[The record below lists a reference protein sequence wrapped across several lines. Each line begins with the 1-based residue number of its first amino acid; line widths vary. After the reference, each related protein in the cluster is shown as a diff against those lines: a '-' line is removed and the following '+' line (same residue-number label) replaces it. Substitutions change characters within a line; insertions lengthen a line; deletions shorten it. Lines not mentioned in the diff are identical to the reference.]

1 MCGKLYDKSMDSLKV
16 DMMMIAPCPTLLERH
31 HGPGPCTGTTR
42 TPAEIEEERQR
53 RRKGLEA
60 LREQRLKEENSYRAE
75 ERRRQDQSEANE
87 ERARRLRADLD
98 RQLRVE
104 ATFCK
109 ALPCFVV

>member
-16 DMMMIAPCPTLLERH
+16 DMSIIAPCPTLLERH
-31 HGPGPCTGTTR
+31 HGPGACTGMTR
-42 TPAEIEEERQR
+42 TAAEIEEERQR
-53 RRKGLEA
+53 RRRALEA

-75 ERRRQDQSEANE
+75 ERRRQEQSEAYE
-87 ERARRLRADLD
+87 ARARKLREDLD

-109 ALPCFVV
+109 ALPCFVA